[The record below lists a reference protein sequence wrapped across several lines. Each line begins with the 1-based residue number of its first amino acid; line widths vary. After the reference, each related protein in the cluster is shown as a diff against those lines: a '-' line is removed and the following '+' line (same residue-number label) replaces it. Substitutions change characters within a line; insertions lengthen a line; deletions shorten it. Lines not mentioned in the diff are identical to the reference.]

1 MRNISDELLKELET
15 KGRLSV
21 SEAAGRYFFTKLTGT
36 SRKMIEGIV
45 ASEPLLGLDGDY
57 IVIRKSEPYDL
68 ETEISAAKF
77 AFIDTETNFN
87 NMRAVEIGIVL
98 SDGPQETGRF
108 STLLNPVVGVD
119 RETLELTGI
128 REEDIRRAP
137 RFEEA
142 WGNIEPLLRGRG
154 IAAHNLPFDRRVIAE
169 ELGIA
174 GMRFGGDA
182 PGICTLQFA
191 RALLKR
197 GQCSLDELSERFDL
211 REEGR
216 HRALPDAGLCFKLFF
231 RLVKYAEE
239 NKVVETSRL
248 SHLAQ
253 FKALFPKLAF

>member
-1 MRNISDELLKELET
+1 
-15 KGRLSV
+15 
-21 SEAAGRYFFTKLTGT
+21 
-36 SRKMIEGIV
+36 
-45 ASEPLLGLDGDY
+45 
-57 IVIRKSEPYDL
+57 
-68 ETEISAAKF
+68 
-77 AFIDTETNFN
+77 
-87 NMRAVEIGIVL
+87 MRAVEIGIVL

-142 WGNIEPLLRGRG
+142 WEEIGPLLRGRV

-253 FKALFPKLAF
+253 FKALFPRLMF